1 MNKLYRNAGIL
12 VHVYVYTVIVC
23 STFVNGH

>member
-1 MNKLYRNAGIL
+1 MNKLYRNAGVL
-12 VHVYVYTVIVC
+12 VLVYVYTVIVC